1 MVAENV
7 GASLRMMDDSCMT
20 FMFIHRHET
29 VTGIGQA
36 LLMRILKLSDVF
48 FPRVNGVSTSI
59 QTYVGDIQSLGHHCT
74 LVAPHYPMPAETP
87 DQGHLVRIPSRQVPL
102 DPEDRLLKW
111 GHFMDWGNRLKPG
124 DFDLI
129 HIHTPFTAHYGGLR
143 IARRLNLPIV
153 ETYHT
158 YFEHYLHH
166 YAPFLPT
173 RMTKAFARK
182 LTVSQCHQVQS
193 IISPSP
199 QMAEALRAYGVQTP
213 IAVLPTGLP
222 ESAFIRGN
230 GIRFRQERGI
240 PLDRPVALFV
250 GRVAH
255 EKNIDFLLHMCV
267 RLRELVPNILLII
280 AGEGPAE
287 GHVRALTAKLGLQP
301 NVLFVGYMDRGTT
314 LRDCYSAAD
323 IFTFASRTETQGLV
337 LLEAL
342 AQGIPVVS
350 TAVMGTADVLRDVK
364 GAIKS
369 TEDVETFARDCARVL
384 NDADL
389 RQELATHAP
398 DDAKLWSSPAMA
410 LRLTAI
416 YETVLS
422 EHRAA

>member
-1 MVAENV
+1 
-7 GASLRMMDDSCMT
+7 
-20 FMFIHRHET
+20 
-29 VTGIGQA
+29 
-36 LLMRILKLSDVF
+36 MRILKISDVF

-59 QTYVGDIQSLGHHCT
+59 QTYIGDLQSLGHHCT
-74 LVAPHYPMPAETP
+74 LVAPLYPHPPETP
-87 DQGHLVRIPSRQVPL
+87 DHENLLRIPSRPVPL

-111 GHFMDWGNRLKPG
+111 RYFIDWGNSLKLG

-166 YAPFLPT
+166 YAPFLPA
-173 RMTKAFARK
+173 RMTKSFARR
-182 LTVSQCHQVQS
+182 LTVSQCHQVNS

-213 IAVLPTGLP
+213 IAVLPTGIP
-222 ESAFIRGN
+222 EKAFVRGD
-230 GIRFRQERGI
+230 GARFRAEHGI
-240 PLDRPVALFV
+240 STDRPVALYV

-267 RLRELVPNILLII
+267 RLRELLPNILLII

-287 GHVRALTAKLGLQP
+287 AHVKALTTHLGLAP
-301 NVLFVGYMDRGTT
+301 NVMFVGYMDRAAT
-314 LRDCYSAAD
+314 LLDCYSAAD

-342 AQGIPVVS
+342 AQGTPVVS
-350 TAVMGTADVLRDVK
+350 TAVMGTADVLRNAK

-369 TEDVETFARDCARVL
+369 VEEIETFAQHCASLL
-384 NDADL
+384 NDRNL
-389 RQELATHAP
+389 RDTLAAQAP
-398 DDAKLWSSPAMA
+398 DDANEWSSRVMA

-416 YETVLS
+416 YENIVS
-422 EHRAA
+422 NHKASSK

>member
-1 MVAENV
+1 
-7 GASLRMMDDSCMT
+7 
-20 FMFIHRHET
+20 
-29 VTGIGQA
+29 
-36 LLMRILKLSDVF
+36 MRILKFSDVF

-59 QTYVGDIQSLGHHCT
+59 QTYVGDIHSLGHHCT
-74 LVAPHYPMPAETP
+74 LVAPHYPMPAEIP
-87 DQGHLVRIPSRQVPL
+87 DQRHLVRIPSRQVPF
-102 DPEDRLLKW
+102 DPEDRLFKW
-111 GHFMDWGNRLKPG
+111 GQFMDWGNRLKPG

-143 IARRLNLPIV
+143 VAQRLNLPIV

-193 IISPSP
+193 IISHSP
-199 QMAEALRAYGVQTP
+199 QMAEALRAYGVRTP

-222 ESAFIRGN
+222 ESAFVPGN
-230 GIRFRQERGI
+230 GIRFRQDRGI
-240 PLDRPVALFV
+240 SLDRPVALFV

-255 EKNIDFLLHMCV
+255 EKNIDFLLHMSV

-287 GHVRALTAKLGLQP
+287 AHIKALTARLRLQQ
-301 NVLFVGYMDRGTT
+301 NVLFVGNMDRATT

-342 AQGIPVVS
+342 AQGTPVVS

-364 GAIKS
+364 GAITS
-369 TEDVETFARDCARVL
+369 PEEVDTFAQTCARIL
-384 NDADL
+384 TDTEL
-389 RQELATHAP
+389 RKQLTAQAP
-398 DDAKLWSSPAMA
+398 DDAKTWSSRTMA
-410 LRLTAI
+410 LRLMAI
-416 YETVLS
+416 YETVVS
-422 EHRAA
+422 KYRAI

>member
-1 MVAENV
+1 
-7 GASLRMMDDSCMT
+7 
-20 FMFIHRHET
+20 
-29 VTGIGQA
+29 
-36 LLMRILKLSDVF
+36 MRILKLSDVF

-59 QTYVGDIQSLGHHCT
+59 QTYMGDIQSLGHHCT
-74 LVAPHYPMPAETP
+74 LVAPLYPHPPESP
-87 DQGHLVRIPSRQVPL
+87 DHEHLLRIPSRQVPL

-111 GHFMDWGNRLKPG
+111 GHFMDWGKSLKPG

-143 IARRLNLPIV
+143 IAQRLQVPIV

-166 YAPFLPT
+166 YAPFLPA
-173 RMTKAFARK
+173 RMTKSFARR

-222 ESAFIRGN
+222 ESAFVRGD
-230 GIRFRQERGI
+230 GARFRAERGI
-240 PLDRPVALFV
+240 APDRPVALFV

-255 EKNIDFLLHMCV
+255 EKNIDFLLQMCV
-267 RLRELVPNILLII
+267 RLRELVPKVLLII

-287 GHVRALTAKLGLQP
+287 AHVKALSARLGLQS
-301 NVLFVGYMDRGTT
+301 NVMFVGYMDRATT

-342 AQGIPVVS
+342 AQGTPVVS

-369 TEDVETFARDCARVL
+369 VEEIETFAQHCATL
-384 NDADL
+384 LKDIDL
-389 RQELATHAP
+389 RDALAAQAP
-398 DDAKLWSSPAMA
+398 DDAKAWSSRAMA

-416 YETVLS
+416 YEGVLAN
-422 EHRAA
+422 HKARL

>member
-1 MVAENV
+1 
-7 GASLRMMDDSCMT
+7 
-20 FMFIHRHET
+20 
-29 VTGIGQA
+29 
-36 LLMRILKLSDVF
+36 MRILKISDVF

-59 QTYVGDIQSLGHHCT
+59 QTYIGDLQSLGHHCT
-74 LVAPHYPMPAETP
+74 LVAPLYPHPPETP
-87 DQGHLVRIPSRQVPL
+87 DHENLLRIPSRPVPL

-111 GHFMDWGNRLKPG
+111 RHFIDWGNSLKPG

-166 YAPFLPT
+166 YAPFLPA
-173 RMTKAFARK
+173 RMTKSFARR
-182 LTVSQCHQVQS
+182 LTVSQCHQVNS

-213 IAVLPTGLP
+213 IAVLPTGIP
-222 ESAFIRGN
+222 EKAFVRGD
-230 GIRFRQERGI
+230 GARFRAEHGI
-240 PLDRPVALFV
+240 STDRPVALYV

-267 RLRELVPNILLII
+267 RLRELLPNILLII

-287 GHVRALTAKLGLQP
+287 AHVKALTTHLGLAP
-301 NVLFVGYMDRGTT
+301 NVMFVGYMDRAAT
-314 LRDCYSAAD
+314 LLDCYSAAD

-342 AQGIPVVS
+342 AQGTPVVS
-350 TAVMGTADVLRDVK
+350 TAVMGTADVLRNAK

-369 TEDVETFARDCARVL
+369 VEEIETFAQHCASLL
-384 NDADL
+384 NDRNL
-389 RQELATHAP
+389 RDTLAAQAP
-398 DDAKLWSSPAMA
+398 DDAKEWSSRVMA
-410 LRLTAI
+410 LRLIAI
-416 YETVLS
+416 YENIVS
-422 EHRAA
+422 NHKVRFK

>member
-1 MVAENV
+1 
-7 GASLRMMDDSCMT
+7 
-20 FMFIHRHET
+20 
-29 VTGIGQA
+29 
-36 LLMRILKLSDVF
+36 MRILKISDVF

-59 QTYVGDIQSLGHHCT
+59 QTYIGDLQSLGHHCT
-74 LVAPHYPMPAETP
+74 LVAPLYPHPPETP
-87 DQGHLVRIPSRQVPL
+87 DRENLLRIPSRPVPL

-111 GHFMDWGNRLKPG
+111 RHFIDWGNSLKLG

-166 YAPFLPT
+166 YAPFLPA
-173 RMTKAFARK
+173 RMTKSFARR
-182 LTVSQCHQVQS
+182 LTVSQCHQVNS

-213 IAVLPTGLP
+213 IAVLPTGIP
-222 ESAFIRGN
+222 EKAFVRGD
-230 GIRFRQERGI
+230 GARFRAEHGI
-240 PLDRPVALFV
+240 STDRPVALYV

-267 RLRELVPNILLII
+267 RLRELLPNILLII

-287 GHVRALTAKLGLQP
+287 AHVKALTTHLGLAP
-301 NVLFVGYMDRGTT
+301 NVMFVGYMDRAAT
-314 LRDCYSAAD
+314 LLDCYSAAD

-342 AQGIPVVS
+342 AQGTPVVS
-350 TAVMGTADVLRDVK
+350 TAVMGTADVLRNAK

-369 TEDVETFARDCARVL
+369 VEEIETFAQHCASLL
-384 NDADL
+384 NDRNL
-389 RQELATHAP
+389 RDTLAAQAP
-398 DDAKLWSSPAMA
+398 DDAKEWSSRVMA
-410 LRLTAI
+410 LRLIAI
-416 YETVLS
+416 YENIVS
-422 EHRAA
+422 NHKASSK